1 MHPNCDNSEA
11 VRRDSTLI
19 ADLEEFHLR
28 IMHRLILKLLQPM
41 SSGRCVSYF
50 LLLLAATKVR
60 GSYRKDFLCR
70 GGEILLMLIYTLLFL
85 RPMIDHCIES
95 CFGQTNIVVKI
106 AVEKFQKLAIALDYF

>member
-41 SSGRCVSYF
+41 SSGRCVSDF
-50 LLLLAATKVR
+50 LLLLAAKKVR
-60 GSYRKDFLCR
+60 GSSRKDF
-70 GGEILLMLIYTLLFL
+70 
-85 RPMIDHCIES
+85 
-95 CFGQTNIVVKI
+95 
-106 AVEKFQKLAIALDYF
+106 